1 MRLEAEM
8 STWEIPLYLA
18 DKKLVNSVVDEADIA
33 FFVEWVPASL
43 EMGIETEFHMNDKF
57 MPSGVIL
64 EGAFMAQLTSE
75 SIAMALGGKMK
86 GTWRMDQY
94 PAATYDGQT
103 VDFRIPFALEN
114 VAGKIGISADDT
126 YSFGGRGT
134 AYIGE
139 KSKAKSITLGGKL
152 GLQYEFADSQIYA
165 HWTRGYRSGGYNF
178 RVTNPAV
185 FLNVV
190 VPATGPAEGYI
201 AGSWLDITAERESAS
216 DLARLSADLEG
227 HVSDRTEMLLSE
239 IAEHRRTRRA
249 LTRVIAS
256 ARCLLMG
263 RGGRRARG
271 L

>member
-103 VDFRIPFALEN
+103 VDFRIPCALEN

-152 GLQYEFADSQIYA
+152 GLQYDGVDVHPTYFGFLGGVNSPRSETWSPWAISIWKSRA
-165 HWTRGYRSGGYNF
+165 APGNRGAPPVPSRTRQRSTSAWSMTRYMSPHRERATPTSGSRPKGW
-178 RVTNPAV
+178 
-185 FLNVV
+185 
-190 VPATGPAEGYI
+190 PATA
-201 AGSWLDITAERESAS
+201 
-216 DLARLSADLEG
+216 
-227 HVSDRTEMLLSE
+227 
-239 IAEHRRTRRA
+239 
-249 LTRVIAS
+249 
-256 ARCLLMG
+256 C
-263 RGGRRARG
+263 
-271 L
+271 